1 MSWFSFLNSFSI
13 PNVEEISLALF
24 RSAFIPLSGL
34 LIRSRKAAKEFLLEN
49 MRMDEDVLRRL
60 NTEEMTSWIK
70 GSLKEESLS
79 MVANAIQEL

>member
-1 MSWFSFLNSFSI
+1 
-13 PNVEEISLALF
+13 
-24 RSAFIPLSGL
+24 
-34 LIRSRKAAKEFLLEN
+34 
-49 MRMDEDVLRRL
+49 MDEDVLRRL